1 MTLLWGEMG
10 LLCALNLE
18 LNSQIC
24 GVAFFQEI
32 MLHAVFFLLHFR
44 SFERASREFG
54 RHLRSFAYTQNVVC
68 LYAKHLAPIRKIQS
82 H

>member
-18 LNSQIC
+18 INSQIC

-32 MLHAVFFLLHFR
+32 MLHAVFFYSIFVQSNVQAGSLDGIYVLLPIR
-44 SFERASREFG
+44 KTSC
-54 RHLRSFAYTQNVVC
+54 AYTQN
-68 LYAKHLAPIRKIQS
+68 I
-82 H
+82 